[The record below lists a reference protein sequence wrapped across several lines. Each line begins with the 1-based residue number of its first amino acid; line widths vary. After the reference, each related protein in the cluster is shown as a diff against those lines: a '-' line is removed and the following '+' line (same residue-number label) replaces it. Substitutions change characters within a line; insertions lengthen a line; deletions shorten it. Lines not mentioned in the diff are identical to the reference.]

1 MPSLNKKKSYF
12 FYQWTYLQIE
22 VALHR
27 WQGIKNYIVREGEEM
42 EWMRVNRYTDTTA
55 TIIRP
60 HRFNIFFL
68 T

>member
-1 MPSLNKKKSYF
+1 MCKMCKN
-12 FYQWTYLQIE
+12 
-22 VALHR
+22 
-27 WQGIKNYIVREGEEM
+27 IKNYILREGEEM

-68 T
+68 TRTSLIPITNLDSPI